1 MVVVSCLVASCSVVR
16 ADRSSMTENLIQRHR
31 LVVPVHTSDVVY
43 LVPDALG
50 IQLLSEINLEVRL
63 IGEVAVT
70 VKMNPLVSVSVVHRD
85 EVMAEY
91 ASSCCAIFQRD
102 ADIIIVLNCGEYILC
117 FGVTEES
124 IVISLDQNDLT
135 VQTIDN
141 IQCFII
147 FSFPDH
153 VTEDIDKI
161 ASVNLRVPSADKLC
175 IHLIDRRKRSV
186 IKADDIL
193 MPEVEIACKIYL
205 AQWIIF
211 FLLAAAF
218 SNSFGSSS
226 LIIS

>member
-1 MVVVSCLVASCSVVR
+1 
-16 ADRSSMTENLIQRHR
+16 MTENLIQRHR

-43 LVPDALG
+43 LVPDALL
-50 IQLLSEINLEVRL
+50 IQLFGEINFKVRF
-63 IGEVAVT
+63 IGEVAVA
-70 VKMNPLVSVSVVHRD
+70 VQVDSLIAVSVVHRD

-91 ASSCCAIFQRD
+91 ASSCRAIFQRN
-102 ADIIIVLNCGEYILC
+102 ADVIVVFDCGERILC

-124 IVISLDQNDLT
+124 IMITLDKNDLT

-147 FSFPDH
+147 FRFPDH

-161 ASVNLRVPSADKLC
+161 ASVNLRVPSADQLG
-175 IHLIDRRKRSV
+175 IHLLDRCKWAV
-186 IKADDIL
+186 VKADNIL
-193 MPEVEIACKIYL
+193 VSEVEITGKVYL

-211 FLLAAAF
+211 FLLVAAF
-218 SNSFGSSS
+218 SNSLGSSF